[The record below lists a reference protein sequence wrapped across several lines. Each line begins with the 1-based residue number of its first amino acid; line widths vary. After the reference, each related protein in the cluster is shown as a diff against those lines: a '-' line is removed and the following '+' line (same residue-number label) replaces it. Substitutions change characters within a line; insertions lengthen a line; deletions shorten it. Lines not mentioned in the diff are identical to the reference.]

1 MRKELDL
8 EQHRTALRGHCYRML
23 GSVSEADDAVQE
35 TMVRAWRKLEGF
47 DGRSSVKTWLYRIAT
62 NVCLDTLSDRNR
74 RERPMEEGPAGTIHD
89 PLVERPRSHWL
100 EPVADGWALPGDAD
114 PAERA
119 ILKQS
124 IRLAFVAAIQH
135 LPPRQRA
142 VLLLAE
148 VLGWS
153 AAEVAE
159 SLEMTVAAVNSALQR
174 ARATLA
180 AKDLSLQ
187 KAPLSDEQTELVA
200 RYVDAFE
207 RYDMAALTALLHQE
221 AVLSMPPFTLWL
233 QGHENIVA
241 SMLGR
246 GAACRGSKLV
256 PVEANGAPAFGHYK
270 PGEPGGP
277 MVAWSL
283 IILELSPDGGRINA
297 LNHFLD
303 TPEWFPRFGLPMTL
317 PQEGGA

>member
-1 MRKELDL
+1 MGKEHDL
-8 EQHRTALRGHCYRML
+8 ERHRTALRGHCYRML

-47 DGRSSVKTWLYRIAT
+47 DERSSLKTWLYRIAT
-62 NVCLDTLSDRNR
+62 NVCLDLLADRNR
-74 RERPMEEGPAGTIHD
+74 RERPMEEGGPGTIED

-100 EPVADGWALPGDAD
+100 EPVPDAWALPSDAD

-124 IRLAFVAAIQH
+124 IKLAFVAAIQH

-142 VLLLAE
+142 ALLLAE

-153 AAEVAE
+153 AVEVAE
-159 SLEMTVAAVNSALQR
+159 GLEMSVAAVNSALQR

-180 AKDLSLQ
+180 AKDLSLPR
-187 KAPLSDEQTELVA
+187 APLSDAQTELVA

-207 RYDMAALTALLHQE
+207 RYDMSALTALLHQE
-221 AVLSMPPFTLWL
+221 ASLSMPPYTLWL

-241 SMLGR
+241 WMLGR
-246 GAACRGSKLV
+246 GSACRGSKLV

-270 PGEPGGP
+270 PGGPGEPMQP
-277 MVAWSL
+277 WSL
-283 IILELSPDGGRINA
+283 IILELAPDGQRITA

-303 TPEWFPRFGLPMTL
+303 TKEWFPRFGLPMTL
-317 PQEGGA
+317 DPADR